1 MSIYGNLLSE
11 NVRLAIEES
20 KLEILD
26 EGIIQKLKNLFSKKS
41 DKKDKK
47 PESTTKYTVVS
58 KDRYNVGAVETFLS
72 MCVSNSVKEAI
83 EHHVTILS
91 GEYKDNQILLYSS
104 KFDKIKNNE
113 IDIIKLEILSQEE
126 KKYHKE
132 YKCKVSEISESG
144 KVIEILDRCKV
155 SYKINNTGATEKYR
169 RQLFKTLQSIAK
181 EALSKT
187 EKDGLS
193 TKGFSVNDGKE
204 TDTYG
209 ETENS
214 EFFIGLE
221 NYISIIDCDAWEF
234 TNNKARDDEEYSK
247 YMESFYKIYKYLD
260 QGIKAK
266 SIKGKLD
273 YYGDWDDGPIVF
285 EIDE

>member
-113 IDIIKLEILSQEE
+113 IDIIKLEVLSQEE
-126 KKYHKE
+126 KKYHRNTNV
-132 YKCKVSEISESG
+132 KCQKFLNQV
-144 KVIEILDRCKV
+144 K
-155 SYKINNTGATEKYR
+155 
-169 RQLFKTLQSIAK
+169 
-181 EALSKT
+181 
-187 EKDGLS
+187 
-193 TKGFSVNDGKE
+193 
-204 TDTYG
+204 
-209 ETENS
+209 
-214 EFFIGLE
+214 
-221 NYISIIDCDAWEF
+221 
-234 TNNKARDDEEYSK
+234 
-247 YMESFYKIYKYLD
+247 
-260 QGIKAK
+260 
-266 SIKGKLD
+266 
-273 YYGDWDDGPIVF
+273 
-285 EIDE
+285 